1 MSNTFS
7 DNEIKDT
14 KSIDSIIKVLNRKEE
29 ILNQKWIKFEDYLK
43 VFKNLNENY
52 VKVDELLFKILIFFY
67 MKLKFILIK
76 CKSFLSNW
84 YETIWRLFWKS
95 KIPKLI

>member
-29 ILNQKWIKFEDYLK
+29 ISNQKWIKFEDYLK

-52 VKVDELLFKILIFFY
+52 VKVD
-67 MKLKFILIK
+67 
-76 CKSFLSNW
+76 
-84 YETIWRLFWKS
+84 
-95 KIPKLI
+95 

>member
-29 ILNQKWIKFEDYLK
+29 ISNQKWIKFEDYLK

-76 CKSFLSNW
+76 CKSFLSNLW
-84 YETIWRLFWKS
+84 LWFI
-95 KIPKLI
+95 